1 MRLLNGSL
9 VTTLGLTFLCLPF
22 LNGCSGN
29 GALTPGV
36 AAAPAL
42 ASGNWQISSNDPAAA
57 HLSVLSGSLSGS
69 AGALHGV
76 LHPQGKA
83 SCAAQ
88 TTLVELSGS
97 EDSSGIATF
106 RGPLGGGVL
115 TISGSLAKDGRS
127 LTDATYTVT
136 GGTCAFAK
144 PANATAQAY
153 MPISGNYQGTFA
165 DADGQVGQIYATLN
179 QSPDANGDGNYTLTG
194 TATLPNNP
202 YFPNSVSI
210 SATQVSGG
218 NFTFTYSD
226 SGNSVTATGTFSSDA
241 ATLTVSNW
249 TSSGNGGPDSGTG
262 SMTRQ

>member
-1 MRLLNGSL
+1 MRLVNSSF
-9 VTTLGLTFLCLPF
+9 VTTLGLTLISLVS

-29 GALTPGV
+29 GALTPG
-36 AAAPAL
+36 APAAPAL
-42 ASGNWQISSNDPAAA
+42 AAGNWQISSTDPAAA

-69 AGALHGV
+69 AEALHGV

-83 SCAAQ
+83 ACIAA
-88 TTLVELSGS
+88 TTLVEVSGS
-97 EDSSGIATF
+97 EDSSGVTTLH
-106 RGPLGGGVL
+106 GQLGDGVL
-115 TISGSLAKDGRS
+115 TLGGTLAKDGRS
-127 LTDATYTVT
+127 LTEATYTVA

-144 PANATAQAY
+144 PATATAQAY
-153 MPISGNYQGTFA
+153 MPISGNYQGSFA

-241 ATLTVSNW
+241 ATLTVADW
-249 TSSGNGGPDSGTG
+249 TSSGNGGPDSGSG